1 MRADSP
7 DPWVFQPAEP
17 AGLKV
22 AGQSARFPVRRVFC
36 VGRNYA
42 AHAREMG
49 SDPDREPPFF
59 FCKPGD
65 ARSVVSC
72 PAGQVIDLPYP
83 PATQNYHFE
92 VEWVLALGAK
102 GRDLSVDQAQ
112 KLIWGH
118 AVGLDL
124 TRRDLQNAAKA
135 NGRPWETGKA
145 HDFSAPIG
153 ELMPVSSSFA
163 GPARGAAIVLD
174 RDAQRCQEGT
184 LDQMT
189 WSAAE
194 IVSRLSSLFELHPGD
209 LIFTGTPEGVGPVE
223 RGQLLTAQIEGLP
236 PLAVRLV

>member
-1 MRADSP
+1 MTAESS
-7 DPWVFQPAEP
+7 WVFQPAEP
-17 AGLKV
+17 AALRV
-22 AGQSARFPVRRVFC
+22 VGQTARFPVRRVFC

-72 PAGQVIDLPYP
+72 PADQIVELPYP
-83 PATQNYHFE
+83 PGTQNYHFE
-92 VEWVLALGAK
+92 VEWVLALGAA
-102 GRDLSVDQAQ
+102 GQDVPIDQAHR
-112 KLIWGH
+112 LIWGH

-153 ELMPVSSSFA
+153 ELLPVNANFSE
-163 GPARGAAIVLD
+163 PRGSATIQLD
-174 RDAQRCQEGT
+174 RDGERCQTGT
-184 LDQMT
+184 LNQMT
-189 WSAAE
+189 WSAVE
-194 IVSRLSSLFELHPGD
+194 IVSRLSSLFALQPGD
-209 LIFTGTPEGVGPVE
+209 LIFTGTPEGVGPVV
-223 RGQLLTAQIEGLP
+223 RGQTLHAQIEGLP
-236 PLAVRLV
+236 PLTVRLV